1 MLHIRKFTK
10 SYGMAQQKPRPTKI
24 DTFKCLDNP
33 LRLLANQSGISLIMV
48 LVMLTILG
56 LSAAMAGN
64 SWTNLSR
71 RAREA
76 DLLWKGTQIRSAI
89 GSYYSK
95 SHGQGAG
102 KIFPSQFEYL
112 LKDPRFLQTTR
123 HLRRPYVDPMT
134 GGDWELIKDPSG
146 RIKGVRST
154 LAEEPFK
161 QSGFSEEN
169 RDFEGRTLY
178 TEWEF
183 VYQPTTANANSGG
196 AQKRNPPNNNGPPT
210 AFPLPAPSLPK
221 GSQ

>member
-1 MLHIRKFTK
+1 MPKLAAFRHFH
-10 SYGMAQQKPRPTKI
+10 SPW
-24 DTFKCLDNP
+24 
-33 LRLLANQSGISLIMV
+33 RLLANQAGISLLMV
-48 LVMLTILG
+48 LVMLSILG

-64 SWTNLSR
+64 SWTDLSR

-76 DLLWKGTQIRSAI
+76 DLLWKGNQIRAAI

-102 KIFPSQFEYL
+102 KIFPSRLDYL

-123 HLRRPYVDPMT
+123 HLRRLYADPMT
-134 GGDWELIKDPSG
+134 GGDWELIKDPAG

-161 QSGFSEEN
+161 QSGFSQEN

-183 VYQPTTANANSGG
+183 VYQPAATKTNAANSRIKN
-196 AQKRNPPNNNGPPT
+196 QPDPNLPPT
-210 AFPLPAPSLPK
+210 AFPLPAPSLP
-221 GSQ
+221 GGAQ

>member
-1 MLHIRKFTK
+1 MPKIEVFRLFD
-10 SYGMAQQKPRPTKI
+10 GPR
-24 DTFKCLDNP
+24 
-33 LRLLANQSGISLIMV
+33 RLLANQAGMSLLMV
-48 LVMLTILG
+48 LMMLSVLG

-76 DLLWKGTQIRSAI
+76 DLLWKGNQIRAAI

-95 SHGQGAG
+95 SHGQGAA
-102 KIFPSQFEYL
+102 KIYPSQLDYL

-123 HLRRPYVDPMT
+123 HLRRLFADPMT
-134 GGDWELIKDPSG
+134 GGDWALIKDPAG

-183 VYQPTTANANSGG
+183 VYQPAAPNANAASPRT
-196 AQKRNPPNNNGPPT
+196 RNQPATNRPPT
-210 AFPLPAPSLPK
+210 AFPLPAPSAPA
-221 GSQ
+221 GAQ

>member
-1 MLHIRKFTK
+1 MPKVNAFRFFDD
-10 SYGMAQQKPRPTKI
+10 SR
-24 DTFKCLDNP
+24 
-33 LRLLANQSGISLIMV
+33 RLLADQTGISLLMV
-48 LVMLTILG
+48 LVMLSILG
-56 LSAAMAGN
+56 LSVAMAGN

-76 DLLWKGTQIRSAI
+76 DLLWKGTQIRAAI

-102 KIFPSQFEYL
+102 KIFPSQLDYL

-123 HLRRPYVDPMT
+123 HLRRLYADPMT
-134 GGDWELIKDPSG
+134 GGDWELIKDPTG

-183 VYQPTTANANSGG
+183 AYQPVATSANAASPR
-196 AQKRNPPNNNGPPT
+196 ARNQPDPNRPPT
-210 AFPLPAPSLPK
+210 AFPLPAPSLPG